1 MMWIT
6 TTIVLGCIAI
16 LTLIYNAIKDA
27 KINALEYEVGYLL
40 YTIFE
45 KDLPK
50 RELDD
55 EDIRKIKDELDK
67 RMKQVEK
74 VAEVNKYVRKL
85 RKEKGVTQSLISKQ
99 TGISLSLISKFDNS
113 KCNISESKLSKII
126 MMLSSDDDEF
136 KKHSQ
141 LIYESFGLQ
150 LSNSY
155 SSYGLAT
162 YDFNDIDKLAKTFT
176 YGNKPLYDSDITAIK
191 QIAKTLAYKN

>member
-1 MMWIT
+1 MHFTKTLYALTVSAQFFDGEIINSLFISRRSFKDNISISN
-6 TTIVLGCIAI
+6 IVLP
-16 LTLIYNAIKDA
+16 
-27 KINALEYEVGYLL
+27 E
-40 YTIFE
+40 
-45 KDLPK
+45 PK
-50 RELDD
+50 NSLWN
-55 EDIRKIKDELDK
+55 KDEAWKYFSNYQNWDRAINFSKAKSIVKECLKD
-67 RMKQVEK
+67 K
-74 VAEVNKYVRKL
+74 VAPEL
-85 RKEKGVTQSLISKQ
+85 P
-99 TGISLSLISKFDNS
+99 KFDNS

>member
-1 MMWIT
+1 MT
-6 TTIVLGCIAI
+6 
-16 LTLIYNAIKDA
+16 
-27 KINALEYEVGYLL
+27 
-40 YTIFE
+40 
-45 KDLPK
+45 
-50 RELDD
+50 
-55 EDIRKIKDELDK
+55 
-67 RMKQVEK
+67 
-74 VAEVNKYVRKL
+74 EVNKYVRKL

-136 KKHSQ
+136 KKHSR

-191 QIAKTLAYKN
+191 QLAKTLAYKN

>member
-1 MMWIT
+1 S
-6 TTIVLGCIAI
+6 
-16 LTLIYNAIKDA
+16 
-27 KINALEYEVGYLL
+27 
-40 YTIFE
+40 
-45 KDLPK
+45 DL
-50 RELDD
+50 
-55 EDIRKIKDELDK
+55 
-67 RMKQVEK
+67 
-74 VAEVNKYVRKL
+74 NKYVRKL

-141 LIYESFGLQ
+141 LIYETFGLQ

-162 YDFNDIDKLAKTFT
+162 YDFNDIDKLAKTLT
-176 YGNKPLYDSDITAIK
+176 YKGKQISPSNIALIK
-191 QIAKTLAYKN
+191 QLARALAGKRSEERRVGNERRERW

>member
-1 MMWIT
+1 MMWII
-6 TTIVLGCIAI
+6 TTIVLGCVAV